1 MADNYD
7 YKGRVVRIKEEFEG
21 VKSFWFELDR
31 KMSFKPG
38 QFVNVR
44 VKGDKG
50 VMMRPY
56 SIASSPYDSELMIT
70 VKNMRTGGMS
80 QFLCENVKE
89 GDFVE
94 IKGPYGLFY
103 YDDNYNSVVL
113 AGGGVGVTPL
123 VSIMKYIRDKGLKT
137 RVLALFSFRTKDTI
151 LYKDELEELNSMDNF
166 EVVITLTR
174 EPEDSEWKGERGRFD
189 KDKVD
194 RYVDERYRDA
204 GVYICGTLGFV
215 NSLESLFVEKGIDKK
230 DIKKE
235 GWG

>member
-1 MADNYD
+1 MANNYD
-7 YKGRVVRIKEEFEG
+7 YKGRVVRIKEEFDG

-31 KMSFKPG
+31 KMDFKPG

-44 VKGDKG
+44 VNIDKG

-80 QFLCENVKE
+80 QYLCENLME
-89 GDFVE
+89 GDLVDV
-94 IKGPYGLFY
+94 KGPYGLFY
-103 YDDNYNSVVL
+103 YDDNYDSVVL
-113 AGGGVGVTPL
+113 AGGGVGITPL

-137 RVLALFSFRTKDTI
+137 RVLALFSFRTRDTV
-151 LYKDELEELNSMDNF
+151 LYKSELEEFNKLDNF

-174 EPEDSEWKGERGRFD
+174 ELENSGWKGERGRFD
-189 KDKVD
+189 KNKVD
-194 RYVDERYRDA
+194 KYVNEGYKNG

-215 NSLESLFVEKGIDKK
+215 NSLETLFLEMGFDK
-230 DIKKE
+230 DRVKKE